1 MKRIFLAILLS
12 GFFVSHL
19 MAQDITRG
27 AGDHQL
33 VVLMTDGSKLYFS
46 LSERPKIT
54 FVEQDMRICSA
65 SKTQDLFVSNVARFY
80 TSKSTD
86 SVHDLKSNDKRII
99 YNSDEK
105 IVIEGISAE
114 GDIRL
119 YALDGREVTNQVSY
133 SGENAIVSLASL
145 RSGTYILTIGNGQSL
160 KIFKR

>member
-1 MKRIFLAILLS
+1 MKRKILAILLS

-54 FVEQDMRICSA
+54 FAEQDMRICSA

-86 SVHDLKSNDKRII
+86 AVHDLKSKDKRII
-99 YNSDEK
+99 YNSDER

-114 GDIRL
+114 DDIRL
-119 YALDGREVTNQVSY
+119 YALDGKELTSHVSC
-133 SGENAIVSLASL
+133 SGDNATVSLASL
-145 RSGTYILTIGNGQSL
+145 RSGTYVLTIGNGQSL